1 MCWVPTAKHLGNHL
15 SSKLSLASFSPET
28 KTDIL
33 CKRAILY
40 DKVHQVLQQFG
51 YLEPKLVI
59 NLLSVYSTAL
69 YGSNLWQINSD
80 EYQKLLRSWNTAVKI
95 IYDLPYST
103 HVRLLEPLSPVPHLE
118 SVLTSRYVG
127 FVENLSKSAK
137 SPVRLLFKLSNSDLG
152 SQTGQNIG
160 FLLAKHSEPALVDLF
175 RKNVSLKKQVINP
188 LPEDEKWKAGMI
200 EELVLVKKG
209 FLVAEFDEPLL
220 DSILEYLCT
229 K

>member
-1 MCWVPTAKHLGNHL
+1 M
-15 SSKLSLASFSPET
+15 
-28 KTDIL
+28 
-33 CKRAILY
+33 
-40 DKVHQVLQQFG
+40 
-51 YLEPKLVI
+51 EPKLVI

-69 YGSNLWQINSD
+69 YGSNLWQVNSV
-80 EYQKLLRSWNTAVKI
+80 EYQKLIRSWNTAVKI

-103 HVRLLEPLSPVPHLE
+103 HVRLLEPLSPVPRLE
-118 SVLTSRYVG
+118 SVLTSRYLG

-137 SPVRLLFKLSNSDLG
+137 PPVKLLFELSNSDLG

-160 FLLAKHSEPALVDLF
+160 FLLAKHSKQTLGDLI
-175 RKNVSLKKQVINP
+175 RNSVSMKKQVINP

-209 FLVAEFDEPLL
+209 FLVAEFEEPLL
-220 DSILEYLCT
+220 TAILEYLCT